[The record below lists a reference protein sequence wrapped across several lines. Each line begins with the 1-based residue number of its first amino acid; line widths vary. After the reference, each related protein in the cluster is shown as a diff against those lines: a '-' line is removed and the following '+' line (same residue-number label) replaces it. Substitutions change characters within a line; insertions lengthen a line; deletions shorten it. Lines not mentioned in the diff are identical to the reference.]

1 LQLTEDLR
9 GVASI
14 IPIVHLRRTEEKGIC
29 IKYEKIEVYTEYYNY
44 TLADLMGSKRE
55 LEEAELWLILDWLL
69 GLVAELKLRQ
79 IGATLR
85 LDTIFLTPAGAPCIY
100 HYHLHSCKESIN
112 YSELT
117 MGQSIGKILMQL
129 ALGVQLK

>member
-1 LQLTEDLR
+1 MQ
-9 GVASI
+9 GVTSI
-14 IPIVHLRRTEEKGIC
+14 IPIVHLYRTEEKGIC
-29 IKYEKIEVYTEYYNY
+29 IKYEKIEIYTEYYNY

-69 GLVAELKLRQ
+69 ELVVELKIRQ
-79 IGATLR
+79 IGATLG
-85 LDTIFLTPAGAPCIY
+85 LETIFLTPAGVPCIY

-129 ALGVQLK
+129 ALGIQLK